1 MNQSTEETPL
11 APLTGVTEPLA
22 DGLGTVSDGLADAS
36 AQDPTPISN
45 LLAETIGQEQEGYT
59 NDQEGVVGV
68 VSNLSQGLAE
78 GAEETPLDPVVDPLT
93 QTLGY
98 SEEDGTDGVAA
109 GLSSVGDTLAGDE
122 SQLSPLT
129 SDVLAP
135 VVGTDEESGGS
146 TGLSGTLDETGEGLT
161 DLTNENSALA
171 PLDPLTTAVSDM
183 LVAPLSSG
191 TSDAGDAF
199 IDNAEMAGPGEE
211 LATTTGTLLGG
222 ETQPA
227 TEEPPAEEPPADGGT
242 TGTPLDAVVD
252 PVVSL
257 VEGGDTPDTPLDPL
271 TDALMENSDPAVLG
285 ESVGGVVEDIGT
297 NTPLE
302 PVTEPLADA
311 LAGGDGGGE
320 ATPIDDLLAA
330 TEGTPI
336 STVTDPLQDAIS
348 PITGGL
354 I

>member
-1 MNQSTEETPL
+1 LIGGIESLNQSLEETPL

-36 AQDPTPISN
+36 EQDPTPVSN
-45 LLAETIGQEQEGYT
+45 LLAETIGQEQEGYI
-59 NDQEGVVGV
+59 NDQTGVAGV
-68 VSNLSQGLAE
+68 VSNLSLGLTE
-78 GAEETPLDPVVDPLT
+78 GAE
-93 QTLGY
+93 
-98 SEEDGTDGVAA
+98 
-109 GLSSVGDTLAGDE
+109 DT
-122 SQLSPLT
+122 
-129 SDVLAP
+129 
-135 VVGTDEESGGS
+135 
-146 TGLSGTLDETGEGLT
+146 
-161 DLTNENSALA
+161 

-183 LVAPLSSG
+183 LLAPLSSG
-191 TSDAGDAF
+191 ISDAGDAF
-199 IDNAEMAGPGEE
+199 IENAEMAGPGEE
-211 LATTTGTLLGG
+211 LVTTTGTLLGG

-227 TEEPPAEEPPADGGT
+227 TEEPPTEEPPADGGT

-257 VEGGDTPDTPLDPL
+257 TEGGDTPDTPLDPV

-285 ESVGGVVEDIGT
+285 ESLGGVVEDIGA

-302 PVTEPLADA
+302 AVTEPLADT
-311 LAGGDGGGE
+311 LAGGGDSSSSE
-320 ATPIDDLLAA
+320 TTPVDDLLTA

-336 STVTDPLQDAIS
+336 STVTDPLLEATS